1 MENYCIVDSSEKLLE
16 RFRNGAKQVTVE
28 YQENGSNGE
37 PEWLQKTVLMSQDTL
52 YDEKVGREMTV
63 VHGII
68 LFKNTSVFHE
78 KEQKEKERLKVAY
91 EEADLVSKAKTEFL
105 NRMSHDIKTPI
116 NGVMGMLEIIRRN
129 MDDRERVEECLGKI
143 QLSTRHLLALVNDV
157 LDMGRIETKQEK
169 GMMEAFDLEHLMTET
184 SSLVEA
190 QLEETGIRHYR
201 HREGIRHTALIGN
214 PLHLRQIM
222 VNLLSNAIK
231 YNKPGGRIDTYAKE
245 FSCDGK
251 QAFYEFWITD
261 TGIGMQKEFVKN
273 KLFQPFTQEQADA
286 RTQYKGSGL
295 GMSIVKGLIESMNGS
310 IQVESVPGEGTTFT
324 FQLPFLLD
332 DTTCS
337 NRKREKTEET
347 DAAGMKILV
356 VEDNEINM
364 EIAEFYLTEAGA
376 KTEKAWNG
384 AEAVQKFAESE
395 TGSFDVILMDVMMPV
410 MDGLEATRRIRALE
424 HPDAGTVT
432 ILAMTA
438 QSSADSIHQCEQAGM
453 NGYIAKPVEAAELL
467 RILAENVPKGY
478 KR

>member
-1 MENYCIVDSSEKLLE
+1 
-16 RFRNGAKQVTVE
+16 
-28 YQENGSNGE
+28 
-37 PEWLQKTVLMSQDTL
+37 
-52 YDEKVGREMTV
+52 
-63 VHGII
+63 
-68 LFKNTSVFHE
+68 
-78 KEQKEKERLKVAY
+78 
-91 EEADLVSKAKTEFL
+91 
-105 NRMSHDIKTPI
+105 
-116 NGVMGMLEIIRRN
+116 
-129 MDDRERVEECLGKI
+129 
-143 QLSTRHLLALVNDV
+143 
-157 LDMGRIETKQEK
+157 
-169 GMMEAFDLEHLMTET
+169 
-184 SSLVEA
+184 
-190 QLEETGIRHYR
+190 
-201 HREGIRHTALIGN
+201 
-214 PLHLRQIM
+214 M
-222 VNLLSNAIK
+222 VNLLSNAIN

-245 FSCDGK
+245 LSCDGK
-251 QAFYEFWITD
+251 QAFYEFGITD

-286 RTQYKGSGL
+286 RTKYKGSGL

-332 DTTCS
+332 DTACS